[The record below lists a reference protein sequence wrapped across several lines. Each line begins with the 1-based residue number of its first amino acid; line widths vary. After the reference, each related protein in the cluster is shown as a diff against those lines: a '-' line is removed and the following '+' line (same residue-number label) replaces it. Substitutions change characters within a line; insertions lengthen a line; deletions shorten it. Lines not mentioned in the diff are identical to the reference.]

1 MIYKDFEVAK
11 IFNELYINI
20 VEKFCCKPFEI
31 LGCPKNP
38 EQDRETIKHIV
49 KHFKEYPSIKEI
61 KKYYF
66 TKEPI
71 FFHLQKL
78 LE

>member
-1 MIYKDFEVAK
+1 MEVAK
-11 IFNELYINI
+11 IFNELYINT
-20 VEKFCCKPFEI
+20 VEKFCGKPPEI

-38 EQDRETIKHIV
+38 EQDRETIEHIIQ
-49 KHFKEYPSIKEI
+49 HFKEYPSIKEI

-66 TKEPI
+66 TKELI

-78 LE
+78 LEKT